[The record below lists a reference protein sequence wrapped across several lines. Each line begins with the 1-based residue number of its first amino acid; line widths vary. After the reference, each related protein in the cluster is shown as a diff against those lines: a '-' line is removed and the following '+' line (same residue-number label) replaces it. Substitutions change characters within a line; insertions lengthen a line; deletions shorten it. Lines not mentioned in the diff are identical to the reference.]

1 MTPFFFKDTFKK
13 ITGILIIIP
22 GILLLVLAIY
32 GLVTGFDT
40 GNKEDI
46 NMGFIIGGLSL
57 VIIIPGIRL
66 YMAGKKLARLEE
78 KLKQLTAI
86 IKSYRRISLT
96 EIAKKF
102 NTTESEAER
111 LLTTAI
117 GLNLIS
123 GNMDRTTGEFFITGS
138 LDEIKKISFC
148 PNCGASI
155 NQVIHKGETGKCNAC
170 GSLFH

>member
-66 YMAGKKLARLEE
+66 YMAGKTCQVRGKA
-78 KLKQLTAI
+78 QTAY
-86 IKSYRRISLT
+86 SYY
-96 EIAKKF
+96 
-102 NTTESEAER
+102 
-111 LLTTAI
+111 
-117 GLNLIS
+117 
-123 GNMDRTTGEFFITGS
+123 
-138 LDEIKKISFC
+138 
-148 PNCGASI
+148 
-155 NQVIHKGETGKCNAC
+155 
-170 GSLFH
+170 